1 MSTALAGAMPRL
13 TRRRDAAHKERR
25 FARKEGLS
33 NKQLS
38 EAVREIESGLHDGDL
53 GGYLIKKR
61 MARAGEG
68 KRGGY
73 RAILVYR
80 KGNRAVF
87 LYGFAKNEKDNLS
100 PLELQE
106 YPKAAQAYFRLSEA
120 DIGTTLEEVSYD
132 EEKIS
137 Q

>member
-1 MSTALAGAMPRL
+1 MRVFKTKWF
-13 TRRRDAAHKERR
+13 TR

-73 RAILVYR
+73 RTLIAYQQ
-80 KGNRAVF
+80 GQRAVF
-87 LYGFAKNEKDNLS
+87 LYGFAKNEMANIG
-100 PLELQE
+100 PVELQE
-106 YPKAAQAYFRLSEA
+106 YQKLARLFVRFSEA
-120 DIGTTLEEVSYD
+120 DIVTALQGGELQEIIEHG
-132 EEKIS
+132 
-137 Q
+137 

>member
-1 MSTALAGAMPRL
+1 MRVFKTKWF
-13 TRRRDAAHKERR
+13 TR

-73 RAILVYR
+73 RTLSAYQQ
-80 KGNRAVF
+80 GQRAVF
-87 LYGFAKNEKDNLS
+87 LYGFAKNEMANIG
-100 PLELQE
+100 PVELQE
-106 YPKAAQAYFRLSEA
+106 YQKLARLFVRFSEA
-120 DIGTTLEEVSYD
+120 DIVTALQGGELQEIID
-132 EEKIS
+132 HG
-137 Q
+137 